1 MRELRFSW
9 LGLSAMAALAGCGST
24 TQASSVTTSSPSSDA
39 STSSSSTSEAGS
51 SSDSTEAGGGGED
64 DSGGGNETEAGS
76 ENGSDGGAV
85 DAASILMA
93 LPIGDGKYTT
103 YPQVG
108 YVYSCQ
114 ATITGGGGA
123 SVDGPWINLDAGT
136 FDFLAKVVVQG
147 SVSWPSHA
155 FSATLSG
162 ATRTITGNALPDH
175 DTGTFPIA
183 STDPAYAYDKNPNSI
198 SAQTLSW
205 ALTATPTV
213 ATTPTCLGG
222 GAIGVMLTGPYLFD
236 ALDGEGRDALA
247 HEEQDS
253 CQAHPQPSGQYHYH
267 ALTECISD
275 PGTGHSNLLGYA
287 RDGFGI
293 YGVRGESGET
303 LTNADLDECHGHT
316 HAITWDGA
324 TVTMYHYHATYE
336 YPYTVGCYRGTPI
349 SGQ

>member
-1 MRELRFSW
+1 MRQRHLSLLALSS
-9 LGLSAMAALAGCGST
+9 LGALAALSALGCGST
-24 TQASSVTTSSPSSDA
+24 TQTNPSSPTADAGASGSSAPD
-39 STSSSSTSEAGS
+39 AGS
-51 SSDSTEAGGGGED
+51 ASNTADAGGSD
-64 DSGGGNETEAGS
+64 DSDAGS
-76 ENGSDGGAV
+76 ESAGDGGSA

-123 SVDGPWINLDAGT
+123 SVDGPWIDLDAGT
-136 FDFLAKVVVQG
+136 FDFLAKVVVEG
-147 SVSWPSHA
+147 AVSWPTHTFTS
-155 FSATLSG
+155 TLSG

-205 ALTATPTV
+205 ALTADPTV
-213 ATTPTCLGG
+213 AATPTCLGG
-222 GAIGVMLTGPYLFD
+222 GAIGVMLTGAYLFD

-267 ALTECISD
+267 ALTHCIAD

-293 YGVRGESGET
+293 YGVRGENGET

-349 SGQ
+349 AGQ